1 MSEVRQ
7 LRQPQDFS
15 TEITAEQQLLGAIL
29 LDPATLDRVSD
40 ILQPEHFLDPVHA
53 RIFSICSSRISKG
66 HLASAAAMA
75 GIMSDD
81 EGLKPLGGG
90 TYLIRLAGN
99 AVSVSMARDYAMLMV
114 EYACRRKLRLLAEDA
129 GQSLSAGVDAA
140 EVRAALQQ
148 GLYALPEASGAESS
162 VSILK
167 AMTNA
172 VDQAAHAYQGNTSF
186 LKTGVPAL
194 DQVLKGLAPGD
205 VLLLGGATSMGKTS
219 LALEIAAN
227 VALRAE
233 KPGKVGFWSL
243 EMTGEQLATRMASA
257 VSSVPYSAL
266 RDAATMEEA
275 DFRKWIMGSQK
286 VGEAG
291 LRIVPRHIRDLAAG
305 HAALRR
311 IKREFNGQLDLAII
325 DYAQLVRGQGKSRF
339 EQMTEVSIGI
349 KALAGLLEC
358 PVIALVQL
366 SRDIGF
372 RDDKRPQLSD
382 IKETGQFE
390 NDADQVVFCH
400 REGYWLQRQ
409 GPKAG
414 KDGSVSTEAMA
425 DFEAEVARNK
435 NLLELIVRK
444 NRHGALATAQVGFH
458 EATNRFWSL
467 GHRDIQEGFE

>member
-1 MSEVRQ
+1 MNEVRQ
-7 LRQPQDFS
+7 LRQQP
-15 TEITAEQQLLGAIL
+15 TMANETAAEQQLLGAIL
-29 LDPATLDRVSD
+29 TDAGAYDRVSD

-53 RIFSICSSRISKG
+53 KIFTIAGARISKG

-75 GIMSDD
+75 GIMADD
-81 EGLKPLGGG
+81 DALKPLGGAQ
-90 TYLIRLAGN
+90 YLIRLAGS
-99 AVSVSMARDYAMLMV
+99 AVAASMVRDYAMLMV
-114 EYACRRKLRLLAEDA
+114 EYACRRRLRELTEEA
-129 GQSLSAGVDAA
+129 GQGLAAGVDAA
-140 EVRAALQQ
+140 EVRAGLQQ
-148 GLYALPEASGAESS
+148 GLYALPEAAGAESS

-172 VDQAAHAYQGNTSF
+172 VGQAAEAYQGTTSF
-186 LKTGVPAL
+186 LKTGVTAL

-205 VLLLGGATSMGKTS
+205 VMLLGGATSMGKTS

-227 VALRAE
+227 VALRRE

-243 EMTGEQLATRMASA
+243 EMTAEQLATRMASA
-257 VSSVPYSAL
+257 EARVEYAAL
-266 RDAATMEEA
+266 RDAATMEEE
-275 DFRKWIMGSQK
+275 DFRKWVMASQK
-286 VGEAG
+286 IGEAG
-291 LRIVPRHIRDLAAG
+291 LRIVPRHIRDIAAG

-311 IKREFNGQLDLAII
+311 IKREFGGQLDLAII
-325 DYAQLVRGQGKSRF
+325 DYAQLVRGVGKSRF

-414 KDGSVSTEAMA
+414 KDGSVSVEAQA
-425 DFEAEVARNK
+425 DFESDLARTK

-444 NRHGALATAQVGFH
+444 NRHGKLATAQVGFH
-458 EATNRFWSL
+458 EATNRFWAL
-467 GHRDIQEGFE
+467 GHRDVEEGFE

>member
-7 LRQPQDFS
+7 LKPAQSVDTS
-15 TEITAEQQLLGAIL
+15 TAAEQQLLGAIL
-29 LDPATLDRVSD
+29 VDPTALDRVSD
-40 ILQPEHFLDPVHA
+40 ILQPEHFLDPLHA
-53 RIFSICSSRISKG
+53 RIFSICAARITKG
-66 HLASAAAMA
+66 HLASAVALAPLLM
-75 GIMSDD
+75 DD
-81 EGLKPLGGG
+81 DDLKALGGPS
-90 TYLIRLAGN
+90 YLIRLAGS
-99 AVSVSMARDYAMLMV
+99 ALSPAMVRDYAHLMV
-114 EYACRRKLRLLAEDA
+114 EHACRRRLRELTEDA
-129 GQSLSAGVDAA
+129 QQSIAGGVDAA

-148 GLYALPEASGAESS
+148 GLYALPEAAGAESS

-167 AMTNA
+167 AMTAA
-172 VDQAAHAYQGNTSF
+172 VQQAAEAYQGNTSF

-227 VALRAE
+227 VAMRRE
-233 KPGKVGFWSL
+233 VPGKVGFWSL
-243 EMTGEQLATRMASA
+243 EMTPEQLATRMASA
-257 VSSVPYSAL
+257 TSKVPYSAL
-266 RDAATMEEA
+266 RDAATMDEN
-275 DFRKWIMGSQK
+275 DFRKWVEASQK
-286 VGEAG
+286 VGDAN
-291 LRIVPRHIRDLAAG
+291 LKIVPRHVRDIAAG

-311 IKREFNGQLDLAII
+311 IKREFGGQLDLAII
-325 DYAQLVRGQGKSRF
+325 DYAQLIRGTGKSRF

-349 KALAGLLEC
+349 KVLAGLLEC
-358 PVIALVQL
+358 PVVALVQL

-400 REGYWLQRQ
+400 REGYWLQRT

-414 KDGSVSTEAMA
+414 KDGSISAEAMA
-425 DFEAEVARNK
+425 DYEAEVAKNK

-458 EATNRFWSL
+458 EATNRFWAL
-467 GHRDIQEGFE
+467 GHRDVEEFQ